1 MEMGEREGRSLA
13 GLVRDAGLCF
23 PGGRHCDVRHISC
36 LQTCRFHRNKSQAGT
51 HQDTRRGGNHDG
63 DNMPGIHAVPRIRKV
78 GCFCFGGF
86 AMRTAANN
94 PVRGWRDRIFSAAT
108 FFFVS
113 VFIVFVLGLIL
124 TDVFYVD
131 KKAVVTVLTSKFIL
145 HALWMSIWT
154 SFVTT
159 FIALLFAVPMGYALS
174 RFRFPGRIM
183 AEAVVDLPIVFPPL
197 VVGLT
202 LLVFFSQTAVGRWI
216 QDDLGLEFV
225 FQPKGIVLC
234 QFFAAAS
241 FAIRSAK
248 TAFDDVDRRYENV
261 ALTLGCTQWGS
272 FRRVSLP
279 LARNGIIAGGIL
291 TWARAFGLFGPLMI
305 FVGSFRGRTEVLS
318 TTIFLEQSVGNL
330 EVALAIALLL
340 ILVALIAVTAIRLVG
355 GSALVKL

>member
-1 MEMGEREGRSLA
+1 MKA
-13 GLVRDAGLCF
+13 A
-23 PGGRHCDVRHISC
+23 I
-36 LQTCRFHRNKSQAGT
+36 
-51 HQDTRRGGNHDG
+51 DT
-63 DNMPGIHAVPRIRKV
+63 
-78 GCFCFGGF
+78 
-86 AMRTAANN
+86 
-94 PVRGWRDRIFSAAT
+94 PVRGWRDRVFSAAA

-113 VFIVFVLGLIL
+113 VFVVFVLVLIV

-131 KKAVVTVLTSKFIL
+131 RKAVATVLSSKFIL
-145 HALWMSIWT
+145 HALWMSTWT
-154 SFVTT
+154 SLVSTL
-159 FIALLFAVPMGYALS
+159 IALLFAVPMGYALS
-174 RFRFPGRIM
+174 RFRFPGRIL
-183 AEAVVDLPIVFPPL
+183 ADALVDLPIVFPPL
-197 VVGLT
+197 VAGLT

-216 QDDLGLEFV
+216 QEDLGLEFV

-234 QFFAAAS
+234 QFVAAAS

-248 TAFDDVDRRYENV
+248 TAFDDVDRRCENV

-340 ILVALIAVTAIRLVG
+340 IFVALIAVTGIRLAG
-355 GSALVKL
+355 GSTLVKL

>member
-1 MEMGEREGRSLA
+1 MKRA
-13 GLVRDAGLCF
+13 
-23 PGGRHCDVRHISC
+23 
-36 LQTCRFHRNKSQAGT
+36 RNTSFGNA
-51 HQDTRRGGNHDG
+51 QD
-63 DNMPGIHAVPRIRKV
+63 K
-78 GCFCFGGF
+78 
-86 AMRTAANN
+86 
-94 PVRGWRDRIFSAAT
+94 PVRGWRDRIFSAAA

-113 VFIVFVLGLIL
+113 VFMLFVVVLIV

-131 KKAVVTVLTSKFIL
+131 KKAIMTVLTSRFIR

-159 FIALLFAVPMGYALS
+159 LLALLFAVPMGYALS
-174 RFRFPGRIM
+174 RFKFPGQIL

-197 VVGLT
+197 VAGLT
-202 LLVFFSQTAVGRWI
+202 LLVFFSQTAAGKWI
-216 QDDLGLEFV
+216 QNDLGIEFV

-234 QFFAAAS
+234 QFVAAAS

-272 FRRVSLP
+272 FHRVSLP

-330 EVALAIALLL
+330 EVSLAIALLL
-340 ILVALIAVTAIRLVG
+340 IFVALIAVTGIRLVG

>member
-1 MEMGEREGRSLA
+1 MKM
-13 GLVRDAGLCF
+13 
-23 PGGRHCDVRHISC
+23 
-36 LQTCRFHRNKSQAGT
+36 
-51 HQDTRRGGNHDG
+51 
-63 DNMPGIHAVPRIRKV
+63 AVN
-78 GCFCFGGF
+78 
-86 AMRTAANN
+86 T
-94 PVRGWRDRIFSAAT
+94 PVRGWRDRVFSAAA

-113 VFIVFVLGLIL
+113 VFIIFVLALIV

-131 KKAVVTVLTSKFIL
+131 KKAVVTVLTSKFIR

-154 SFVTT
+154 SCATT
-159 FIALLFAVPMGYALS
+159 SIALLFAVPMGYSLS
-174 RFRFPGRIM
+174 RFRFPGHFLADAI
-183 AEAVVDLPIVFPPL
+183 VDLPIVFPPL
-197 VVGLT
+197 VAGLT
-202 LLVFFSQTAVGRWI
+202 LLVFFCKTSPGRWI
-216 QDDLGLEFV
+216 QEDLGIEFV

-234 QFFAAAS
+234 QFVAAAS

-272 FRRVSLP
+272 FYRVCLP
-279 LARNGIIAGGIL
+279 LAKNGIIAGGIL

-340 ILVALIAVTAIRLVG
+340 IFVALIAVTCIRLIG
-355 GSALVKL
+355 GSALVRL

>member
-1 MEMGEREGRSLA
+1 M
-13 GLVRDAGLCF
+13 
-23 PGGRHCDVRHISC
+23 
-36 LQTCRFHRNKSQAGT
+36 K
-51 HQDTRRGGNHDG
+51 
-63 DNMPGIHAVPRIRKV
+63 AV
-78 GCFCFGGF
+78 
-86 AMRTAANN
+86 ANT
-94 PVRGWRDRIFSAAT
+94 PVRGWRDRVFSAAA

-113 VFIVFVLGLIL
+113 VFILLVLVLIV
-124 TDVFYVD
+124 TDALYVD
-131 KKAVVTVLTSKFIL
+131 RKAVATVLSSKFIL

-154 SFVTT
+154 SLLTT
-159 FIALLFAVPMGYALS
+159 LIAIVFAVPMGYALS
-174 RFRFPGRIM
+174 RFRFPGHVVADAI
-183 AEAVVDLPIVFPPL
+183 VDLPIVFPPL

-202 LLVFFSQTAVGRWI
+202 LLVFFSQTALGRWI
-216 QDDLGLEFV
+216 QEDLGLEFV

-234 QFFAAAS
+234 QFVAAAS

-272 FRRVSLP
+272 FRKVSLP

-340 ILVALIAVTAIRLVG
+340 IFIALIAVTAIRLVG

>member
-1 MEMGEREGRSLA
+1 ML
-13 GLVRDAGLCF
+13 LVNG
-23 PGGRHCDVRHISC
+23 PSMKI
-36 LQTCRFHRNKSQAGT
+36 
-51 HQDTRRGGNHDG
+51 
-63 DNMPGIHAVPRIRKV
+63 
-78 GCFCFGGF
+78 
-86 AMRTAANN
+86 AANT
-94 PVRGWRDRIFSAAT
+94 PVRGWRDRIFSAAA

-124 TDVFYVD
+124 TDVFYVN
-131 KKAVVTVLTSKFIL
+131 KKAVVTVLTSKFIR

-154 SFVTT
+154 SFATT
-159 FIALLFAVPMGYALS
+159 LIALLFAVPMGYSLS
-174 RFRFPGRIM
+174 RFRFPGQIL
-183 AEAVVDLPIVFPPL
+183 ADAIVDLPIVFPPL
-197 VVGLT
+197 VAGLT

-216 QDDLGLEFV
+216 QEDLGIEFV

-234 QFFAAAS
+234 QFFVSAS
-241 FAIRSAK
+241 FAIRSAR

-272 FRRVSLP
+272 FYRVCLP
-279 LARNGIIAGGIL
+279 LAKNGIIAGGIL

-340 ILVALIAVTAIRLVG
+340 IFVALIAVTAIRLVG

>member
-1 MEMGEREGRSLA
+1 MKR
-13 GLVRDAGLCF
+13 
-23 PGGRHCDVRHISC
+23 
-36 LQTCRFHRNKSQAGT
+36 
-51 HQDTRRGGNHDG
+51 
-63 DNMPGIHAVPRIRKV
+63 
-78 GCFCFGGF
+78 
-86 AMRTAANN
+86 AMNT
-94 PVRGWRDRIFSAAT
+94 PVRGWRDRVFSATA

-113 VFIVFVLGLIL
+113 VFMLFVLVLIV
-124 TDVFYVD
+124 TDVLYVD
-131 KKAVVTVLTSKFIL
+131 KKAVMTVLTSKFIR
-145 HALWMSIWT
+145 HALWMSVWT

-174 RFRFPGRIM
+174 RFRFPGQIL
-183 AEAVVDLPIVFPPL
+183 AEALVDLPIVFPPL
-197 VVGLT
+197 VAGLT
-202 LLVFFSQTAVGRWI
+202 LLVFFSQTAVGQWI
-216 QDDLGLEFV
+216 EDDLGIEFI

-234 QFFAAAS
+234 QFVAAAS

-248 TAFDDVDRRYENV
+248 SAFDDVNQRYENV

-272 FRRVSLP
+272 FHRVSLP

-330 EVALAIALLL
+330 EVSLAIALLL
-340 ILVALIAVTAIRLVG
+340 ILVALIAVTGIRLVG